1 MEDWYKMI
9 HSLGGLIVHER
20 MTRMDFRV
28 DTRVN
33 RACDFQEKRQLLAN
47 GKAHWSRVLSFCV
60 IFMD

>member
-9 HSLGGLIVHER
+9 HFLGGLTVHER
-20 MTRMDFRV
+20 STRVDFRV

-33 RACDFQEKRQLLAN
+33 RACDFQKKRQLLAN
-47 GKAHWSRVLSFCV
+47 GKAHLTFYV

>member
-9 HSLGGLIVHER
+9 HPLGGLIVHER
-20 MTRMDFRV
+20 ITRVDFRV

-33 RACDFQEKRQLLAN
+33 RACDLQKRQLLAN
-47 GKAHWSRVLSFCV
+47 GKAHLTIYV